1 MAFTSDWTTWLLL
14 FGALAL
20 LGYIVSVNM
29 KTRKAAPVAAEAAAP
44 GAHASEGDTSGY
56 IARFLKDEEGKT
68 LGESV
73 SVASGRVIV
82 KEGGN
87 TYASLPLDAVKPA
100 SDGVGLSLVGSVDWG
115 EARKLG
121 EEWRAKSFKV
131 ITYTPDE
138 LPPDE
143 RAG

>member
-29 KTRKAAPVAAEAAAP
+29 KTRKAVAVEGPAMPGTTPAEAD
-44 GAHASEGDTSGY
+44 SSGY
-56 IARFLKDEEGKT
+56 IARFLTDDSGKT

-82 KEGGN
+82 KEGGS

-100 SDGVGLSLVGSVDWG
+100 SDGVGLQLVGTVDWA
-115 EARKLG
+115 EARRLG